1 MRNLFLTRSRAVKYL
16 SLALLLVG
24 NTASGNAL
32 NDLFPVLVELELGN
46 LDLAWCDA
54 EGHSLAVGL
63 FALDTLDVN
72 HILEAVHRSDLALTT
87 LVGSALDD
95 DLVALGDR
103 NGTNVVLLA
112 EFYDSIPV
120 SNAPEP
126 EICY

>member
-32 NDLFPVLVELELGN
+32 NDLLPVLVELELGN

-54 EGHSLAVGL
+54 ERHSLAVGL
-63 FALDTLDVN
+63 FALHTLDVN

>member
-32 NDLFPVLVELELGN
+32 NDLLPILVELELGN

-54 EGHSLAVGL
+54 ERHSLTVGL